1 MLLMGWKKRRNW
13 LKVAGMSAQAAEIG
27 PADIRDENLPVGEIL
42 RRARVY
48 YNQSVDDVGGILRIR
63 SSHLEAIEQNRIDD
77 LPGRVYAFGFVRAYA
92 EYLGL
97 DGEKIV
103 KLFKSQ
109 IGAPVN
115 DRPDLHMP
123 VAASESKSPNMFI
136 IIGSL
141 VVLAAGVFAMMY
153 TGEETREEEAK
164 VADIVHEIP
173 PVPQELYEDTGAV
186 GPFQPA
192 AAVTQQAAAAAQAE
206 VAAAQGAQT
215 ASGPMATSSAPAA
228 ERPLAPANMPVILK
242 LKDSAWVEI
251 RDVSGKALL
260 SRILKPGDSYI
271 VPATVKGLVLDT
283 GNVGALEFT
292 VEGKVLSAFG
302 GKGDVRRGI
311 KLEPDFLK
319 DLDARNARRAAP
331 TAPPAASDR

>member
-1 MLLMGWKKRRNW
+1 
-13 LKVAGMSAQAAEIG
+13 MSAQAAAEIK
-27 PADIRDENLPVGEIL
+27 DDNLPVGEIL

-63 SSHLEAIEQNRIDD
+63 SAHLEAIEDGRIDD

-103 KLFKSQ
+103 RLFKNQ
-109 IGAPVN
+109 IGVQVV

-123 VAASESKSPNMFI
+123 VAASESKSPNLYI
-136 IIGSL
+136 ILGSL
-141 VVLAAGVFAMMY
+141 LVLAAGIGALMFM
-153 TGEETREEEAK
+153 GGRSEK
-164 VADIVHEIP
+164 VGAQAIHEIP
-173 PVPQELYEDTGAV
+173 PVPQEMYEDVGDV

-192 AAVTQQAAAAAQAE
+192 AAVTQAAAAGAQAE
-206 VAAAQGAQT
+206 VAAAAET
-215 ASGPMATSSAPAA
+215 AA
-228 ERPLAPANMPVILK
+228 EAKPATPPPLVLK

-271 VPATVKGLVLDT
+271 VPAAVKGLVLDT
-283 GNVGALEFT
+283 GNVGALEFMID
-292 VEGKVLSAFG
+292 GKTIAPLGA
-302 GKGDVRRGI
+302 KGDVRRGI
-311 KLEPDFLK
+311 KLEPEFLRE
-319 DLDARNARRAAP
+319 LDARSRRSSGEAK
-331 TAPPAASDR
+331 PAAAQ

>member
-1 MLLMGWKKRRNW
+1 
-13 LKVAGMSAQAAEIG
+13 MSAQAAENRT
-27 PADIRDENLPVGEIL
+27 ADIKDDNLPVGEIL
-42 RRARVY
+42 RRSRVY
-48 YNQSVDDVGGILRIR
+48 YNQSVDEVAGILRIR
-63 SSHLEAIEQNRIDD
+63 STHLEAIEQGRIDD

-103 KLFKSQ
+103 KLFKTQ

-123 VAASESKSPNMFI
+123 VAASESKSPNMAI

-141 VVLAAGVFAMMY
+141 LVLVAGGFAMMY
-153 TGEETREEEAK
+153 SGGDDQETAPSEAK
-164 VADIVHEIP
+164 IANVVHEIP
-173 PVPQELYEDTGAV
+173 PVPQEMYEDTGDV

-192 AAVTQQAAAAAQAE
+192 ATVTQQAAASAQAE
-206 VAAAQGAQT
+206 TARQQT
-215 ASGPMATSSAPAA
+215 AQASTGPVATSSAPVTTSA
-228 ERPLAPANMPVILK
+228 PPANAPVVLK

-292 VEGKVLSAFG
+292 VDNKILAPFG
-302 GKGDVRRGI
+302 EKGDVRRGI
-311 KLEPDFLK
+311 KLEPEFLR
-319 DLDARNARRAAP
+319 DLDTRTARRAAS
-331 TAPPAASDR
+331 TAPAAGGQ

>member
-1 MLLMGWKKRRNW
+1 MDWKKKRNW
-13 LKVAGMSAQAAEIG
+13 LKVTGMSAQAAENRT
-27 PADIRDENLPVGEIL
+27 ADIKDDNLPVGEIL
-42 RRARVY
+42 RRSRVY
-48 YNQSVDDVGGILRIR
+48 YNQSVDEVAGILRIR
-63 SSHLEAIEQNRIDD
+63 STHLEAIEQGRIDD

-103 KLFKSQ
+103 KLFKTQ

-123 VAASESKSPNMFI
+123 VAASESKSPNMAI

-141 VVLAAGVFAMMY
+141 LVLVAGGFAMMY
-153 TGEETREEEAK
+153 TGGEGHETAPSEAK
-164 VADIVHEIP
+164 IANIVHEIP
-173 PVPQELYEDTGAV
+173 PVPQEMYEDTGDV

-206 VAAAQGAQT
+206 VATAQKAAQAAT
-215 ASGPMATSSAPAA
+215 GPVATSSAPVTSSA
-228 ERPLAPANMPVILK
+228 APANAPVVLK
-242 LKDSAWVEI
+242 LKESAWVEI

-292 VEGKVLSAFG
+292 VDNKVLAPFG
-302 GKGDVRRGI
+302 EKGDVRRGI
-311 KLEPDFLK
+311 KLEPEFLR
-319 DLDARNARRAAP
+319 DLDTRTARRAAS
-331 TAPPAASDR
+331 TAPAAGGQQ

>member
-1 MLLMGWKKRRNW
+1 
-13 LKVAGMSAQAAEIG
+13 MSAQAAEAVTKEIK
-27 PADIRDENLPVGEIL
+27 DDNLPVGEIL

-48 YNQSVDDVGGILRIR
+48 YNQSIDEVGGILRIR
-63 SSHLEAIEQNRIDD
+63 STHLEAIEQNRIDD

-123 VAASESKSPNMFI
+123 VAASESKSPNMWI
-136 IIGSL
+136 IVSSL
-141 VVLAAGVFAMMY
+141 MVLAAGAFFMMKSG
-153 TGEETREEEAK
+153 GETLEPAEVK
-164 VADIVHEIP
+164 VAKTVQEIP

-186 GPFQPA
+186 GPFLPSTTA
-192 AAVTQQAAAAAQAE
+192 QQATVNPTPDATATAA
-206 VAAAQGAQT
+206 T
-215 ASGPMATSSAPAA
+215 APSSGTSTGSVATSSAPVEPAVV
-228 ERPLAPANMPVILK
+228 PANMPVVLK

-302 GKGDVRRGI
+302 EKGDVRRGI

-319 DLDARNARRAAP
+319 ELDSRNTRR
-331 TAPPAASDR
+331 PAATQ

>member
-1 MLLMGWKKRRNW
+1 
-13 LKVAGMSAQAAEIG
+13 MSAQAAELK
-27 PADIRDENLPVGEIL
+27 DDNLPVGEIL
-42 RRARVY
+42 RRSRVY
-48 YNQSVDDVGGILRIR
+48 YNQSIDEVGAILRIR
-63 SSHLEAIEQNRIDD
+63 GTHLQAIEDGRIDD

-123 VAASESKSPNMFI
+123 VAASESKSPNKLI
-136 IIGSL
+136 IAGSL
-141 VVLAAGVFAMMY
+141 AVLLLGLGFMMFS
-153 TGEETREEEAK
+153 GEKTEKVEEK
-164 VADIVHEIP
+164 VASAIHEIP
-173 PVPQELYEDTGAV
+173 PVPQELYEDTGDV

-192 AAVTQQAAAAAQAE
+192 VAVTQTNANAP
-206 VAAAQGAQT
+206 AQT
-215 ASGPMATSSAPAA
+215 AAATASAPVATSSAPVATTS
-228 ERPLAPANMPVILK
+228 APAATPPLVMK
-242 LKDSAWVEI
+242 LVDSAWVEI

-271 VPATVKGLVLDT
+271 VPASVKGLVLDT

-292 VEGKVLSAFG
+292 VEGKVMAPLG
-302 GKGDVRRGI
+302 EKGDVRRGI
-311 KLEPDFLK
+311 KLEPAFLK
-319 DLDARNARRAAP
+319 DLDTRNARRAAS
-331 TAPPAASDR
+331 TAPAAGNSQ

>member
-1 MLLMGWKKRRNW
+1 
-13 LKVAGMSAQAAEIG
+13 MSAQAAEIRT
-27 PADIRDENLPVGEIL
+27 PDIKDDNLPVGEIL
-42 RRARVY
+42 RRSRVY
-48 YNQSVDDVGGILRIR
+48 YNQSVDEVAGILRIR
-63 SSHLEAIEQNRIDD
+63 STHLEAIEQGRIDD

-103 KLFKSQ
+103 KLFKTQ

-123 VAASESKSPNMFI
+123 VAASESKSPNMAI

-141 VVLAAGVFAMMY
+141 LVLVAGGIAMMY
-153 TGEETREEEAK
+153 TGGDDQETAPSEAK
-164 VADIVHEIP
+164 IANVVHEIP
-173 PVPQELYEDTGAV
+173 PVPQEMYEDTGDV

-192 AAVTQQAAAAAQAE
+192 AAVTQQAAASAQAE
-206 VAAAQGAQT
+206 VAAGQQKAAQ
-215 ASGPMATSSAPAA
+215 ASTGPVATSSAPVTTSA
-228 ERPLAPANMPVILK
+228 PPANAPVVLK
-242 LKDSAWVEI
+242 LKESAWVEI

-292 VEGKVLSAFG
+292 VDNKILAPFG
-302 GKGDVRRGI
+302 EKGDVRRGI
-311 KLEPDFLK
+311 KLEPEFLR
-319 DLDARNARRAAP
+319 DLDTRTARRAAS
-331 TAPPAASDR
+331 TAPAAGGQ

>member
-1 MLLMGWKKRRNW
+1 
-13 LKVAGMSAQAAEIG
+13 MSAQAAEAV
-27 PADIRDENLPVGEIL
+27 PKDIKDENLPVGEIL

-48 YNQSVDDVGGILRIR
+48 YNQSIDEVAAILRIR
-63 SSHLEAIEQNRIDD
+63 AAHLEAIEQNRIDD

-109 IGAPVN
+109 IGAPVH

-123 VAASESKSPNMFI
+123 VAASESKSPNIFI
-136 IIGSL
+136 IISSL
-141 VVLAAGVFAMMY
+141 MVLVAGVFLMMK
-153 TGEETREEEAK
+153 TDGEVTEAPEVQVAK
-164 VADIVHEIP
+164 VVTEIP

-186 GPFQPA
+186 GPFLPTTSAQQA
-192 AAVTQQAAAAAQAE
+192 KTSAADGEAAVATAAS
-206 VAAAQGAQT
+206 AQT
-215 ASGPMATSSAPAA
+215 SAQTSSGPVATSSAPVEPA
-228 ERPLAPANMPVILK
+228 PVPANMPVVLK

-260 SRILKPGDSYI
+260 SRVLKPGDSYI

-292 VEGKVLSAFG
+292 VEGKILSAFG
-302 GKGDVRRGI
+302 EKGDVRRGI
-311 KLEPDFLK
+311 KLEPEFLK
-319 DLDARNARRAAP
+319 ELDARTVRRP
-331 TAPPAASDR
+331 TATQ